1 MLKVAW
7 RNLVKRKV
15 YAFINVFGLSIGLAG
30 CALIG
35 LYIFDE
41 WRVDRFHEKGHRLYR
56 VTTDVE
62 STTGDGG
69 VNATVGRPLAAAI
82 AAEVPEVE
90 KVIPVRRANFS
101 VKLDGQYYF
110 EKMLYGGE
118 SFLEAF
124 SFPLKEGNPATAL
137 RDPYTLVLT
146 ESTAEKYFP
155 DGPALG
161 KTLMLNDSLA
171 FRVTGVLADPPPS
184 HMEFA
189 VLLSLP
195 TYKALGGDP
204 TQWFTWDEF
213 CYVLLPGN
221 AGPARAEQKISALS
235 MRHNGKQYREAGYR
249 VSHSLEP
256 VSSIYLHSK
265 AGGLNRPTGS
275 AGQLYLLGAIGLFIL
290 LLAIINFVNLTTA
303 RQADRAKE
311 VGIRKTIG
319 AAYRSLVAQ
328 FIGESMLLVGLAG
341 ALALLAVALLL
352 PLLNDL
358 TEKTLTLA
366 LLTRPAAVGLGV
378 AFLALT
384 GLLAGWYPALVLARF
399 RPVDTLK
406 GYVTP
411 DGKGAWLRK
420 GLVVFQ
426 FCISLVLITG
436 TMMAVRQLRYMQN
449 QKLGFNKDRVLVINL
464 RKTPGKTLYENRVSI
479 KQGLEALPRVASVTA
494 AAGLPG
500 RGGWEGQLVRP
511 EGRPPEQ
518 ALTMEV
524 IPVDH
529 DYVKTLGLTIRAGR
543 DYSRSFAG
551 DATSGVLLNEA
562 ACRAFG
568 WAPEEAVGKGISTS
582 GMEGGRVV
590 GVLAD
595 YHQHGLQR
603 KIEPVL
609 TFIGDYFGYYAV
621 KLKPGDA
628 TAGVAGVEAYWKA
641 RFPGYPFEY
650 FFLDEDYDG
659 QYKAEARLAR
669 LFGVFSVLA
678 IAIACLG
685 LFGLAAFMAEK
696 RTKEIGIRK
705 VLGASVT
712 SIVSLLSGDF
722 LKLVAAAFVLSV
734 PLAWYAVEQW
744 LQGFAYRIAIGPW
757 PFALAGGLAL
767 GVALLTVSF
776 QAVKAALANPV
787 KSLRSE

>member
-1 MLKVAW
+1 
-7 RNLVKRKV
+7 
-15 YAFINVFGLSIGLAG
+15 
-30 CALIG
+30 
-35 LYIFDE
+35 
-41 WRVDRFHEKGHRLYR
+41 
-56 VTTDVE
+56 
-62 STTGDGG
+62 
-69 VNATVGRPLAAAI
+69 
-82 AAEVPEVE
+82 
-90 KVIPVRRANFS
+90 
-101 VKLDGQYYF
+101 
-110 EKMLYGGE
+110 
-118 SFLEAF
+118 
-124 SFPLKEGNPATAL
+124 
-137 RDPYTLVLT
+137 
-146 ESTAEKYFP
+146 
-155 DGPALG
+155 
-161 KTLMLNDSLA
+161 
-171 FRVTGVLADPPPS
+171 
-184 HMEFA
+184 
-189 VLLSLP
+189 
-195 TYKALGGDP
+195 
-204 TQWFTWDEF
+204 
-213 CYVLLPGN
+213 
-221 AGPARAEQKISALS
+221 
-235 MRHNGKQYREAGYR
+235 
-249 VSHSLEP
+249 
-256 VSSIYLHSK
+256 
-265 AGGLNRPTGS
+265 
-275 AGQLYLLGAIGLFIL
+275 
-290 LLAIINFVNLTTA
+290 
-303 RQADRAKE
+303 
-311 VGIRKTIG
+311 
-319 AAYRSLVAQ
+319 
-328 FIGESMLLVGLAG
+328 
-341 ALALLAVALLL
+341 
-352 PLLNDL
+352 
-358 TEKTLTLA
+358 
-366 LLTRPAAVGLGV
+366 
-378 AFLALT
+378 
-384 GLLAGWYPALVLARF
+384 
-399 RPVDTLK
+399 
-406 GYVTP
+406 
-411 DGKGAWLRK
+411 
-420 GLVVFQ
+420 
-426 FCISLVLITG
+426 
-436 TMMAVRQLRYMQN
+436 MAVRQLRYMQN

-551 DATSGVLLNEA
+551 DATGGVLLNEA

-603 KIEPVL
+603 EIEPVL
-609 TFIGDYFGYYAV
+609 TFIGDYFGYYVV

-650 FFLDEDYDG
+650 FFLDEDYNG

-705 VLGASVT
+705 VLGASVA

-722 LKLVAAAFVLSV
+722 LKLVGAAFVLSV

-744 LQGFAYRIAIGPW
+744 LQGFAYRIAVGPW

-767 GVALLTVSF
+767 LIALLTISF
-776 QAVKAALANPV
+776 QAIKAALANPV
-787 KSLRSE
+787 HSLKNE